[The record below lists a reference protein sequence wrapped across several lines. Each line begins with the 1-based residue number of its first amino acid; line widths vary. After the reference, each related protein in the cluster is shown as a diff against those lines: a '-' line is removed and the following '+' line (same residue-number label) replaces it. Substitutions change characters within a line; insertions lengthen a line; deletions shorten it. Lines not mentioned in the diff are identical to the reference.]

1 VRVSRRWALRVF
13 LAGWPGIAA
22 KRKELALLKINLIN
36 HVNFEERQLPTH
48 DDDKASQKDLQCFF

>member
-1 VRVSRRWALRVF
+1 VRLSRRWALRVF

-22 KRKELALLKINLIN
+22 KRKELALLKIDSIELIL
-36 HVNFEERQLPTH
+36 RSAKLPTH